1 MTAASRVQDHLGDEH
16 TPPRIGAVVRLAGE
30 EGRIGLALRSVAWAD
45 ERIAVDLGSDD
56 RTIRECSAHGVTL
69 VEAGE
74 VSAEIARRGVDWVLL
89 IEGHEEVPSVLVRE
103 VRGAMSMRG
112 SAAVPDAYRIGRRVR
127 FLGRTLRSRSWTAP
141 RWVRLARRD
150 AVSWD
155 KGVLGANSLPVE
167 GRVGCIHTS
176 LLAEPCVNL
185 RGYVSRMDIF
195 STVGAREQYRAG
207 VPAGWPDLVVRPVAH
222 ALRMMPGVVAG
233 DGIAGVIL
241 AVLEAYSIVLT
252 CAKRW
257 ELEHTRGPRAPV

>member
-1 MTAASRVQDHLGDEH
+1 MTAASRVQDHRGDEH
-16 TPPRIGAVVRLAGE
+16 APPRIAAVLRLAGE
-30 EGRIGLALRSVAWAD
+30 EARIGLALRSVAWAD

-56 RTIRECSAHGVTL
+56 RTIRECSAHGVPP

-89 IEGHEEVPSVLVRE
+89 IDGCEEVPSALARE

-112 SAAVPDAYRIGRRVR
+112 SVAVPVAYRIGRRVR
-127 FLGRTLRSRSWTAP
+127 FLGRTLRSRSSAAP

-155 KGVLGANSLPVE
+155 KGALGADSLPVE
-167 GRVGCIHTS
+167 GRVGCINTP
-176 LLAEPCVNL
+176 LLAEPCVSL
-185 RGYVSRMDIF
+185 REYVSRMDIL
-195 STVGAREQYRAG
+195 STVAAREQYRAK
-207 VPAGWPDLVVRPVAH
+207 VPVGWVDLVVRPVAH
-222 ALRMMPGVVAG
+222 ALRTVPGAVVG

-241 AVLEAYSIVLT
+241 AVLEAYSIVVT

-257 ELEHTRGPRAPV
+257 ELEHTPGPRAPV